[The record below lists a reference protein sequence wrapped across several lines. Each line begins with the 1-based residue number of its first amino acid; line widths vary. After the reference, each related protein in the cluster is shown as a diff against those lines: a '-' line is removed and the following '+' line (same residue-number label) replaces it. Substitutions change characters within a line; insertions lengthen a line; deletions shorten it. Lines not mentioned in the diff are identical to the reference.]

1 MCCFNSADPAD
12 VIQRVESALGG
23 PLDEP
28 PQIHSV
34 RDVAPKKIMLCVS
47 FRVPRG
53 VAFASRGAANSQQQQ
68 GEQQQPAV
76 RENGQQQTQAPQ
88 QGTPANGADVAA
100 DKEHSQPACKKP
112 KV

>member
-1 MCCFNSADPAD
+1 MLCGAD
-12 VIQRVESALGG
+12 VIKRVESALGG

-28 PQIHSV
+28 PSIHCV

-53 VAFASRGAANSQQQQ
+53 VAFAGRTAANGSS
-68 GEQQQPAV
+68 EQQ
-76 RENGQQQTQAPQ
+76 EG
-88 QGTPANGADVAA
+88 GAVAA
-100 DKEHSQPACKKP
+100 AGGCGTADSEGPPLAKKP